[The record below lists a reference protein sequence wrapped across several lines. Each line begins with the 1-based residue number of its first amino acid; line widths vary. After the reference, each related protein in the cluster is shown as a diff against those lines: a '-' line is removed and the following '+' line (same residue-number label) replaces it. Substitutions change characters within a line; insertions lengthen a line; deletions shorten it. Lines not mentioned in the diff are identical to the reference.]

1 MKNKKLLITAY
12 VLVAV
17 LAIVSVIGLLNSTV
31 TVTVELPGAQQAGI
45 SADTS
50 KSGSGAQNP
59 DSESLPDGTPADAP
73 AVTGN
78 AAEAPSDGGSADVT
92 EAPRQTQSE
101 AKDSSGTEQTTEKAP
116 GKTPV
121 SEKPTASRQTEKPSS
136 DKSAMSK
143 EQAVELYN
151 KAANRIKKESS
162 SITRNYKKLSSADKY
177 LKLPSAIQ
185 GIGSAAMKQF
195 VKGSDKAETYTK
207 QEDKNLVFPVGGTDY
222 TSHLTADMVKSASVT
237 DNGSAYK
244 VSLVLYDDKIT
255 SPEKGKGYAGVFN
268 TVTAST
274 FSDINIPTVTFEKV
288 NVNGIGGEINCTI
301 DKASG
306 RISDIIFK
314 NTDILDLSVKVAIKT
329 LDVRMALASEESF
342 SVKY

>member
-59 DSESLPDGTPADAP
+59 DSESLPDSTPADAP

-92 EAPRQTQSE
+92 EAPRQTPTE

-185 GIGSAAMKQF
+185 GLGSAAMKQF

>member
-1 MKNKKLLITAY
+1 MPKRGTDGRHGFE
-12 VLVAV
+12 
-17 LAIVSVIGLLNSTV
+17 SRQP
-31 TVTVELPGAQQAGI
+31 TVEFPGAQQAGI

-50 KSGSGAQNP
+50 KIGSGAQNP

-92 EAPRQTQSE
+92 EAPRQTPIE
-101 AKDSSGTEQTTEKAP
+101 AAKNSSTEQTATKNSA
-116 GKTPV
+116 T
-121 SEKPTASRQTEKPSS
+121 EKPTASRQTEKPSS

-185 GIGSAAMKQF
+185 GLGSAAMKQF

>member
-31 TVTVELPGAQQAGI
+31 TVTVEFPGARN
-45 SADTS
+45 ADTTVDA
-50 KSGSGAQNP
+50 SGSGSEKQAP
-59 DSESLPDGTPADAP
+59 GTESLPDSTPADAP
-73 AVTGN
+73 AVTKN
-78 AAEAPSDGGSADVT
+78 IAEAPSDGGSADVT
-92 EAPRQTQSE
+92 EAPRQTPTE

-185 GIGSAAMKQF
+185 GLGSAAMKQF

>member
-1 MKNKKLLITAY
+1 MKSKKLLITAY

-31 TVTVELPGAQQAGI
+31 TVTVEFPGARNTDT
-45 SADTS
+45 SADS
-50 KSGSGAQNP
+50 SASGGENQSS
-59 DSESLPDGTPADAP
+59 DTESLPDSTPADAP

-78 AAEAPSDGGSADVT
+78 AAEAPPDGGSADVT
-92 EAPRQTQSE
+92 EAPRQQTPTE
-101 AKDSSGTEQTTEKAP
+101 AAKNSSTEQTATKNSA
-116 GKTPV
+116 T
-121 SEKPTASRQTEKPSS
+121 EKPTSSQQTEKPSS
-136 DKSAMSK
+136 DKSAMSR

-185 GIGSAAMKQF
+185 GLGSAAMKQF

-306 RISDIIFK
+306 RISEIIFK

>member
-17 LAIVSVIGLLNSTV
+17 LAIISVIGLLNSTV
-31 TVTVELPGAQQAGI
+31 TVTVEFPGARNTDT
-45 SADTS
+45 SADS
-50 KSGSGAQNP
+50 SASGGENQGS

-73 AVTGN
+73 AVTEN
-78 AAEAPSDGGSADVT
+78 IAEAPSDGGSADVT
-92 EAPRQTQSE
+92 EAPRQAQSE
-101 AKDSSGTEQTTEKAP
+101 AKDSSATEQTTEKAP

-121 SEKPTASRQTEKPSS
+121 GEKPTASRQTEKPSS

-143 EQAVELYN
+143 EQAAELYN

-162 SITRNYKKLSSADKY
+162 SITRNYKKLSSDDKY

-185 GIGSAAMKQF
+185 GLGSAAMKQF

-222 TSHLTADMVKSASVT
+222 TSHLTADMIKSASVT
-237 DNGSAYK
+237 DTGSTYK
-244 VSLVLYDDKIT
+244 VSLTLYDDKIT

-274 FSDINIPTVTFEKV
+274 FNDINIPTVTFEKV
-288 NVNGIGGEINCTI
+288 NVNGIGGGISCTI

-306 RISDIIFK
+306 RISEIIFK

-329 LDVRMALASEESF
+329 LDVRMALVSEESF

>member
-59 DSESLPDGTPADAP
+59 DSESLPDSTPADAP

-92 EAPRQTQSE
+92 EAPRQTPTE

-121 SEKPTASRQTEKPSS
+121 SEKPTSSQQTEKPSS

>member
-31 TVTVELPGAQQAGI
+31 TVTVEFPGARN
-45 SADTS
+45 ADTTVDA
-50 KSGSGAQNP
+50 SGSGSEKQAP
-59 DSESLPDGTPADAP
+59 GTESLPDGTPADAP

-92 EAPRQTQSE
+92 EAPRQQTPTE
-101 AKDSSGTEQTTEKAP
+101 AAKNSSTEQTATKNSV
-116 GKTPV
+116 T
-121 SEKPTASRQTEKPSS
+121 EKPTSSQQTEKPSS
-136 DKSAMSK
+136 DKSAMSR
-143 EQAVELYN
+143 EQTVELYN

-185 GIGSAAMKQF
+185 GLGSAAMKQF

>member
-31 TVTVELPGAQQAGI
+31 TVTVELPSAQQAGT
-45 SADTS
+45 SAAA
-50 KSGSGAQNP
+50 SGSGGAQSP
-59 DSESLPDGTPADAP
+59 DAESLPDSTPADAP
-73 AVTGN
+73 AVTEN
-78 AAEAPSDGGSADVT
+78 IAEAPSDGGSADVT
-92 EAPRQTQSE
+92 EAPQQTPTE

-136 DKSAMSK
+136 DKSVMSK

-185 GIGSAAMKQF
+185 GLGSAAMKQF

-329 LDVRMALASEESF
+329 LDVRMALAAEESF